1 MHRTEK
7 LVGWSDSPRSYC
19 VCPTKST
26 ATALTTKHMLWCKC
40 SLSHSFL
47 LRLPSGC
54 KRSSSQVSR
63 AFCIRMP
70 RAAVANHTSWRL
82 MAIRD
87 SWSHAGPC
95 CVNQA
100 KVGMGSA
107 HLRLSFGVL
116 QDCHGVGVWGRM
128 AHDGWSKHSSQVTD
142 VHPSFCSGSDSA
154 RVEGA

>member
-1 MHRTEK
+1 
-7 LVGWSDSPRSYC
+7 
-19 VCPTKST
+19 
-26 ATALTTKHMLWCKC
+26 
-40 SLSHSFL
+40 
-47 LRLPSGC
+47 
-54 KRSSSQVSR
+54 
-63 AFCIRMP
+63 
-70 RAAVANHTSWRL
+70 

-154 RVEGA
+154 RVEGASISVCHTIIIDINTLSALIMK

>member
-1 MHRTEK
+1 MHRIEK
-7 LVGWSDSPRSYC
+7 LVGWSWSCSR

-26 ATALTTKHMLWCKC
+26 ATAFTTKPVLWCKC

-54 KRSSSQVSR
+54 KRSSSQVST

-70 RAAVANHTSWRL
+70 RAAVANRASWRL
-82 MAIRD
+82 VAIRD
-87 SWSHAGPC
+87 CWPHAGPY

-100 KVGMGSA
+100 TAGLGSA

-116 QDCHGVGVWGRM
+116 QDCHGVGVCGRM

-142 VHPSFCSGSDSA
+142 VHPSFCRGSDSA